1 MKKFRITIDIGA
13 GTIQPAAVETIEV
26 APGQLHYRAWDG
38 SLRPIEAEDL
48 HSGGN
53 WIATRWHDDPGN
65 ARAEA
70 AAELARR
77 AEQLARLSEAC
88 MSGKAVDHA

>member
-13 GTIQPAAVETIEV
+13 GTIHPRAVEAVEV
-26 APGQLHYRAWDG
+26 SPGRLHYRAWDG
-38 SLRPIEAEDL
+38 SLRPILAEPL
-48 HSGGN
+48 HSGDK
-53 WIATRWHDDPGN
+53 WIATAWHDDPGN

-88 MSGKAVDHA
+88 MSGQEVANV